1 MPKATISAVNDQIDW
16 DGGKEFSTLGETLFQ
31 GKSLSMYH
39 TLFNDENW
47 KDQFSSPIALQNLS
61 SHKSFK
67 QAFNELNQ
75 LEK

>member
-16 DGGKEFSTLGETLFQ
+16 DGGKEFSTLGEALFY
-31 GKSLSMYH
+31 GKSISMHH
-39 TLFNDENW
+39 TLFSDENW
-47 KDQFSSPIALQNLS
+47 KDQFSSPIALQNHS